1 MCDKE
6 TGNTMSHSTRVRGLK
21 FSWIIL
27 AARDRQVALYT
38 GAWIEIEG
46 FLGEHQI
53 ADGRTLHEC
62 VD

>member
-1 MCDKE
+1 M
-6 TGNTMSHSTRVRGLK
+6 RGLK

-27 AARDRQVALYT
+27 AARVRPVALYT
-38 GAWIEIEG
+38 SAWIEIEG